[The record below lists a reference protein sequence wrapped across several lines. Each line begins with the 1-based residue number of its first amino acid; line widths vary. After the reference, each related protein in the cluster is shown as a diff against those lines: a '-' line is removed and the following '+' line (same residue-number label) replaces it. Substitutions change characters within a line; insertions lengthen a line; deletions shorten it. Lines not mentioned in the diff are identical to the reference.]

1 MNRFQLLKII
11 FEKKDYT
18 LAEELCRSNTSDES
32 LKLLARVL
40 FFEHKYE
47 RAEVLFKKLKMYAEM
62 GYCKLYRGNKE
73 EADKIWFSLN
83 DVSPLGIW
91 AKAFSGY
98 IEKKKIY
105 EPTFFQIRNF
115 YESDLDTLMSLKM
128 YKYAENLI
136 NSIQYFSDI
145 NPEVYKYTARVL
157 FNHGYNELAERFIN
171 TGKEIV
177 YDDTELH
184 FIEAQVRLA
193 QNQRY
198 GAIRSLE
205 NVLSISP
212 SYFPAKKMLA
222 NIK

>member
-1 MNRFQLLKII
+1 M
-11 FEKKDYT
+11 
-18 LAEELCRSNTSDES
+18 C
-32 LKLLARVL
+32 
-40 FFEHKYE
+40 
-47 RAEVLFKKLKMYAEM
+47 AEM
-62 GYCKLYRGNKE
+62 GYCKLFQGNKE
-73 EADKIWFSLN
+73 EADKIWFSLK
-83 DVSPLGIW
+83 DDSPLIIW

-98 IEKKKIY
+98 IEKKQIY
-105 EPTFFQIRNF
+105 QPTFFQIRSF
-115 YESDLDTLMSLKM
+115 YESDLDTLLSLKM

-136 NSIQYFSDI
+136 NSIQFFADI
-145 NPEVYKYTARVL
+145 NPEVYKFTARVL
-157 FNHGYNELAERFIN
+157 YNYGYFGLAERFIN
-171 TGKEIV
+171 TGKEYV

-193 QNQRY
+193 QNQRF